1 MGYTVEFDPKTMSRA
16 LGKELP
22 ISPKKSEEVCRAI
35 RGMHV
40 DDARQFLEG
49 VVELKTAVPFRRHKK
64 YIGHKKGVGPAA
76 YPVKVAKEILRLLDG
91 AQSNAEAG
99 GLDSEEMKIHTI
111 SASRGQPDK
120 FYRPRAQ
127 GRSSPWFHEK
137 TNVEVV
143 LEVIEEE

>member
-1 MGYTVEFDPKTMSRA
+1 MGYTTEFDPKTMSRA

-22 ISPKKSEEVCRAI
+22 ISPKKSEEVCRAL
-35 RGMHV
+35 RGMHI
-40 DDARQFLEG
+40 DDARQFLED
-49 VVELKTAVPFRRHKK
+49 VMEKKRAVPFRRHKK

-76 YPVKVAKEILRLLDG
+76 YPVKVAAEILKLLDS

-99 GLDSEEMKIHTI
+99 GLDSEDMRIHTI

-120 FYRPRAQ
+120 YYRPRAH
-127 GRSSPWFHEK
+127 GRSSAWFHEN
-137 TNVEVV
+137 TNVEIV